1 MFSLWKIIIFICV
14 LLRFVCCRK
23 NKGNCE
29 NQTTFKLKKQRFLP
43 HYLSDKGRESWRFTK
58 NDTYG
63 STNSWNLKSI
73 SVGLICLISP
83 LQIPW
88 SRLVQMYVKCLYNS
102 QYTSNSKYRIQNTE
116 YKYNITYCRWFC
128 LEGRNNEARGA
139 EGVNEVENPEARE
152 TTAA

>member
-63 STNSWNLKSI
+63 STNSLNLKSI
-73 SVGLICLISP
+73 SVWFPPYKYPEVDWSKCMLNVCIIANIH
-83 LQIPW
+83 QIA
-88 SRLVQMYVKCLYNS
+88 
-102 QYTSNSKYRIQNTE
+102 NTE

-139 EGVNEVENPEARE
+139 ERVNEVENPEARE